1 MPKYRYRKE
10 LGMNELLSQL
20 LWQSMAKD
28 ERVTQILQEVQNS
41 GMSAEELFYK
51 KAKEQGVDP
60 NSILSLLNK

>member
-1 MPKYRYRKE
+1 
-10 LGMNELLSQL
+10 MNELLSQL

-28 ERVTQILQEVQNS
+28 ERVSQILQEVQNS

-60 NSILSLLNK
+60 SSILSLLNK

>member
-1 MPKYRYRKE
+1 MQKYKHRKG

-60 NSILSLLNK
+60 NSILTLLNK